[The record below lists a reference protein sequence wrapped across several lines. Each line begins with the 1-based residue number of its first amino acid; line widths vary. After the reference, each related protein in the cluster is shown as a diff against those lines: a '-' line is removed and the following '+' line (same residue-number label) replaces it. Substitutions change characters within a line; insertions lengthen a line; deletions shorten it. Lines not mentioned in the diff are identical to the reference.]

1 MKSKRHMKAV
11 ELKKKWHPD
20 IVKWGVEPNHEEME
34 KAKKDRQF
42 YRSGVR
48 KYTHCAP
55 KSVPISNHIACKS
68 VFKGCHQCCGS
79 RIRRIHMFL
88 AVLRIRIRDPVPF

>member
-48 KYTHCAP
+48 KYTLRTKAYLSQIIFH
-55 KSVPISNHIACKS
+55 V
-68 VFKGCHQCCGS
+68 S
-79 RIRRIHMFL
+79 RF
-88 AVLRIRIRDPVPF
+88 

>member
-48 KYTHCAP
+48 KYTH
-55 KSVPISNHIACKS
+55 
-68 VFKGCHQCCGS
+68 
-79 RIRRIHMFL
+79 
-88 AVLRIRIRDPVPF
+88 

>member
-42 YRSGVR
+42 YRSGGQKVHTLR
-48 KYTHCAP
+48 TKAYGTYL
-55 KSVPISNHIACKS
+55 KSYC
-68 VFKGCHQCCGS
+68 
-79 RIRRIHMFL
+79 M
-88 AVLRIRIRDPVPF
+88 

>member
-55 KSVPISNHIACKS
+55 KSVSQIILH
-68 VFKGCHQCCGS
+68 V
-79 RIRRIHMFL
+79 IRFL
-88 AVLRIRIRDPVPF
+88 